1 MFFKKENS
9 KNTETREELHHLMN
23 NIYKKKNTT
32 VNIILK
38 DKELEFYPQISG
50 KKARLFSLITAFQ
63 NLTANPRYCSKTRK
77 RNKRYTRLER
87 KRKKKKLFFF
97 NCMIIYVEY
106 KKKLTKRLLKLI
118 SDNRKF
124 AGYNINIKGQEMGQ
138 ATYSGLPW

>member
-9 KNTETREELHHLMN
+9 KNTENREEFHHLIN
-23 NIYKKKNTT
+23 NIYKKNTT

-50 KKARLFSLITAFQ
+50 KKARLFSFITAFQ

-87 KRKKKKLFFF
+87 KKKNKLFF
-97 NCMIIYVEY
+97 
-106 KKKLTKRLLKLI
+106 KLHDYLSRT
-118 SDNRKF
+118 
-124 AGYNINIKGQEMGQ
+124 
-138 ATYSGLPW
+138 